1 MEQSHFRLLFAF
13 HILTRYPAGMPV
25 LIRTRQ
31 ALVKCKVC
39 GAQTPS
45 LTKGVP
51 VLPARVPCVVC
62 GTKQVYRPCEVF
74 IGSLPQV
81 WKGEAVR

>member
-1 MEQSHFRLLFAF
+1 MALLCIRFLFSYNALMPAILPSLQS
-13 HILTRYPAGMPV
+13 
-25 LIRTRQ
+25 
-31 ALVKCKVC
+31 LVRCKVC

-45 LTKGVP
+45 LTKGIP
-51 VLPARVPCVVC
+51 VLPAKVPCVVC
-62 GTKQVYRPCEVF
+62 GTKQVYRPSEVF